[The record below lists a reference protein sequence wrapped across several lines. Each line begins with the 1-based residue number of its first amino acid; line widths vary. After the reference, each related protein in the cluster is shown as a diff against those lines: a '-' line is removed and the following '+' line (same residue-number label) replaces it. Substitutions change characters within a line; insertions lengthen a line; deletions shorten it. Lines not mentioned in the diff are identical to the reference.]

1 MRGCSVLVRKLLG
14 VPISMLPSRFEDVG
28 PNSPLSD
35 IANSSDE
42 PPRLRGEFNVADLSI
57 FVNLNVKTRNVI
69 NIKTIFYISDIDSP
83 IFEILISLFTTT

>member
-1 MRGCSVLVRKLLG
+1 MRGCSVLDRKLLG

-57 FVNLNVKTRNVI
+57 FVNLKVKTRNVAI
-69 NIKTIFYISDIDSP
+69 NIKTILYIP
-83 IFEILISLFTTT
+83 ISTAAYLKYSFQ